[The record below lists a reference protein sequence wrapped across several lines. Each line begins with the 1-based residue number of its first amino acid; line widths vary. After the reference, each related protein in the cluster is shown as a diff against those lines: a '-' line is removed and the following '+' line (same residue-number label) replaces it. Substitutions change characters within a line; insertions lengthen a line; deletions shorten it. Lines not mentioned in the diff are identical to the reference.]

1 VEAVLIVPSY
11 VLAGIRVRQH
21 GAGAGLGTRLAA
33 DLNRFPRQPGLTP
46 TRRPHELCC
55 SSSPEIPS
63 GTAAADPAHA
73 GRRHR
78 DPVRARDGWLNSA
91 ARCRYMHCRA
101 EVR

>member
-1 VEAVLIVPSY
+1 MACPVLRGRSPAVDAREGTETAHFP
-11 VLAGIRVRQH
+11 AKIRY
-21 GAGAGLGTRLAA
+21 TT
-33 DLNRFPRQPGLTP
+33 PRDAI
-46 TRRPHELCC
+46 LCC

-63 GTAAADPAHA
+63 GTAAADPANS